1 MKNHLKANPDLAKEW
16 RDRQKLQN
24 DPRITKIGTFI
35 RRTSLD
41 ELPQLWNVLRG
52 DLSLVG
58 PRPIVTDEIIKYGD
72 AFDLYC
78 RVRPGLTGLWQVS
91 GRSNLSYERRVD
103 LDTYYI
109 RNWSVWFDIYILA
122 KTPCALAQ
130 TKNAV

>member
-1 MKNHLKANPDLAKEW
+1 MLA
-16 RDRQKLQN
+16 
-24 DPRITKIGTFI
+24 
-35 RRTSLD
+35 
-41 ELPQLWNVLRG
+41 G

-78 RVRPGLTGLWQVS
+78 RVRPGLSGLWQVS
-91 GRSNLSYERRVD
+91 GRSNLSYDRRVR

-122 KTPCALAQ
+122 RTPGALTQ